1 MVRYLLKSSKK
12 SSTKNKIVSGGYK
25 FVIIKALK
33 RKTPKNNEVYNVD
46 IFHRRQEILDDI
58 DSDIQLFKDIQK
70 RLKDLK
76 LVENDPKQ
84 EEIIK
89 K

>member
-1 MVRYLLKSSKK
+1 M
-12 SSTKNKIVSGGYK
+12 I
-25 FVIIKALK
+25 VIIKALK

-46 IFHRRQEILDDI
+46 TFHRRQEFLDYI
-58 DSDIQLFKDIQK
+58 GSDIQLFKDIQK

-84 EEIIK
+84 EKIIK

>member
-1 MVRYLLKSSKK
+1 M
-12 SSTKNKIVSGGYK
+12 
-25 FVIIKALK
+25 IIKALK
-33 RKTPKNNEVYNVD
+33 RKTPKKNEVYNVD
-46 IFHRRQEILDDI
+46 TFHRRQEFLDDI
-58 DSDIQLFKDIQK
+58 DLDIQLFKDIQK

-89 K
+89 NKTPSS